1 VGHPFWGTVPV
12 VFSATDM
19 VGNATNTQV
28 DVNFDLVAPS
38 TSYKIDPAGADNQNG
53 WTNKPVTVTFTA
65 KDVGGAGVDYTEYIV
80 KTSTTTAPPATP
92 GINESGTK
100 GTSVVID
107 KTAPIGPNYV
117 YYRSVDKACPT
128 GNKEAWKL
136 VMVFFDNVAPV
147 LSDDVP
153 SWWINFSWFI
163 QGGPSIVNITAHDHN
178 SGLASPG
185 VTWAIAGH
193 MPIGG
198 TGMGPV
204 IPINIL
210 PLGLTDGIRAL
221 TYTATDKAGNKAEGG
236 NDIKVD
242 TRGPVTDG
250 AADWVNGLKPY
261 TLTATDQVPGAG
273 VAATIYRV
281 NQATPWKVNEATT
294 VAPTLTTE
302 ITLTGSQG
310 SMHTIDFASVDAALP
325 IWFNAATWDPAVPK
339 WHLGNWEL
347 DILNLGKTLAAYK
360 SRTVKLDITAP
371 EVSVTGNDDAW
382 HKVPVTLN
390 FAATDVGAGVAY
402 IESSTDGG
410 ATWTKGD
417 TATISDNGEI
427 TVSYRAVDKVG
438 IASATQTTV
447 VKVSTTRPTVTGGDV
462 TVKKGKKATFSF
474 NVTAVTP
481 TANNVVIE
489 IRTKNG
495 RTVSSHRFN
504 NVPTNSDQTRAFTI
518 NLKKGKYNIRIG
530 ATDAAGNVQSK
541 RGTGTLTVK

>member
-1 VGHPFWGTVPV
+1 
-12 VFSATDM
+12 M
-19 VGNATNTQV
+19 VGNYGYWSTPV
-28 DVNFDLVAPS
+28 MFDLVAPT

-65 KDVGGAGVDYTEYIV
+65 ADSGGAGVDYTEYIV

-92 GINESGTK
+92 GINETGTK

-136 VMVFFDNVAPV
+136 VMVFFDDVAPA
-147 LSDDVP
+147 LSDDTP
-153 SWWINFSWFI
+153 DWWINNSLLDGFTMW
-163 QGGPSIVNITAHDHN
+163 GSITITGSDHN
-178 SGLASPG
+178 SGLAVPG
-185 VTWAIAGH
+185 IKWTLAGH
-193 MPIGG
+193 PGIGG
-198 TGMGPV
+198 SGMGPNV
-204 IPINIL
+204 MVPIL
-210 PLGLTDGIRAL
+210 ALGIADGIRDL
-221 TYTATDKAGNKAEGG
+221 EYTATDKAGNTATGG
-236 NDIKVD
+236 NQVKID
-242 TRGPVTDG
+242 TRAPVTDG

-261 TLTATDQVPGAG
+261 VLTATDQVPGAG
-273 VAATIYRV
+273 VAATVYRV
-281 NQATPWKVNEATT
+281 DQATPWKINEATT

-302 ITLTGSQG
+302 ITLSGSQG
-310 SMHTIDFASVDAALP
+310 AMHTIDFASVDAALP
-325 IWFNAATWDPAVPK
+325 FYFDADTYLSPS
-339 WHLGNWEL
+339 WHYGNWEL
-347 DILNLGKTLAAYK
+347 DVLNLLKTGAVYK
-360 SRTVKLDITAP
+360 SRTVKMDITAP

-390 FAATDVGAGVAY
+390 FAATDVGAGVDY

-427 TVSYRAVDKVG
+427 TVSFRAVDKVG
-438 IASATQTTV
+438 IVSATETTV

-489 IRTKNG
+489 IRTKSG

-504 NVPTNSDQTRAFTI
+504 NVPTNSDQTRAFKI